1 MQVSAKKA
9 LLILLALLCCI
20 ALAGCA
26 LPAQSDREIPRLTV
40 SANKNGTII
49 GCTNG
54 SWRSGSYSIF
64 ADPPDFSSET
74 VRKSF
79 TLIHTEDGTLKLN
92 FSRKPDQLTAEITTD
107 AYFQPNNNE
116 SPRKLQIEDGSTI
129 TVPGG
134 EWYCHVWANWEEKNG
149 VGGLASYWFRVES
162 SAPKPAEPK
171 VSAVFNCLPLFAEY
185 DIPQPNTFTI
195 DDFPEATFSFDN
207 ETVFSPDGEALIKG
221 FILNIFC
228 YDVTGD
234 GKNDICAT
242 TEIGSGNLITN
253 VCVYDWAN
261 KAYYETN
268 YNMGLERF
276 LFSEGDDLLVGYL
289 SGTSDNRY
297 FFISSAGKL
306 VIKDD
311 VLSAKNDDSLL
322 PAAAAVYDR
331 SKLAVIHAGFYTRS
345 LESLKELY
353 PTLFGLDTTRGL
365 TVYLNASKRYGI
377 LEGTDGVLD
386 YEDYKANYSKYNQ
399 FGGPSFAEIRTILDN
414 YAIVYDRVSFK
425 PFYDPSSHLNTK
437 EQTLEAIQRL
447 FNNDTGGQFTLGD
460 WLETRGF

>member
-1 MQVSAKKA
+1 MFTSTKKA
-9 LLILLALLCCI
+9 LCVCLALLCCI

-26 LPAQSDREIPRLTV
+26 QYERDIPTLTV
-40 SANKNGTII
+40 SASKRAIPVSFS
-49 GCTNG
+49 NG
-54 SWRSGSYSIF
+54 SWRSGSYSFI
-64 ADPPDFSSET
+64 AEPPDFSSEKA
-74 VRKSF
+74 RERLP
-79 TLIHTEDGTLKLN
+79 LINTDDGTVKLN
-92 FSRKPDQLTAEITTD
+92 FTRKPDQISAEIV
-107 AYFQPNNNE
+107 
-116 SPRKLQIEDGSTI
+116 SPACFLSDGNWNTLKLQIEDGSTI
-129 TVPGG
+129 SVPGG

-162 SAPKPAEPK
+162 SAPKLPEPK

-221 FILNIFC
+221 FILNIFS

-276 LFSEGDDLLVGYL
+276 LFSEGDDLLMGYL

-297 FFISSAGKL
+297 FFVSQAGKL
-306 VIKDD
+306 VISDGI
-311 VLSAKNDDSLL
+311 LSAKSDDSLL
-322 PAAAAVYDR
+322 PAATAVYDR
-331 SKLAVIHAGFYTRS
+331 SKLAVIHTGFYTRS